1 MTETK
6 EDVED
11 FYNHTYFD
19 VYSRLHE
26 SLVETQ
32 ERYAKVVGMLVV
44 SVIINIAFTLE
55 RLL

>member
-1 MTETK
+1 MTETE
-6 EDVED
+6 EDVEE

-44 SVIINIAFTLE
+44 SVIINIAFVLE
-55 RLL
+55 MII